1 MGARFIGYSIYLRST
16 SWLTYVI
23 FLNKFRGRSSRFFD
37 MAWLG
42 YHCMKQII
50 SVVAIGAPNNFIKII
65 LTLISFSY
73 MNRWQL
79 QELLHDWNICSFRFQ
94 LLHRRCWL
102 FLKSKLNSWIFICFW
117 NQLAFF
123 KLSWLL
129 IYNVLLFNKK
139 VVDCSFTKPWRCS
152 TIQFVSSLGTWY
164 SRLLTI
170 FEILSLRDSDCNHL
184 TSRSK
189 PMKPIL
195 FFETFGS
202 FCDTLV
208 KWVFRSSFV
217 LNILINLIW
226 FIVIILLPSV
236 IVFRGNYIGLAEK
249 IAEVT
254 YFTLIFSE

>member
-1 MGARFIGYSIYLRST
+1 MGGRFIGYSIYLRST

-23 FLNKFRGRSSRFFD
+23 FLYKFRGRPSRFFY

-42 YHCMKQII
+42 YHCVKQII
-50 SVVAIGAPNNFIKII
+50 SVITIRAPNNFIEII

-79 QELLHDWNICSFRFQ
+79 REFLHDWNISFRFQ

-102 FLKSKLNSWIFICFW
+102 FLKSKLNCWIFICFW

-123 KLSWLL
+123 TLSWLL

-139 VVDCSFTKPWRCS
+139 VVNCSFTKPWRCS
-152 TIQFVSSLGTWY
+152 SIQFACSLDTWY

-170 FEILSLRDSDCNHL
+170 FEILSLRDSDCDHL
-184 TSRSK
+184 TIRSK

-226 FIVIILLPSV
+226 FIVIILLPNV
-236 IVFRGNYIGLAEK
+236 IVFWRNYIGLAE
-249 IAEVT
+249 
-254 YFTLIFSE
+254 